1 MFSKRFPLALGE
13 GGRRFGSELR
23 GFLWYNP
30 AGHIG
35 QSACIV
41 NVVKG
46 GICSMTRLLCVVSI
60 ALLCVL
66 VVGEQTAW
74 GAGEL
79 WISCDGIRSGGG
91 GARAYQYT
99 LKNTGAA
106 PVTLTLFYLG
116 TMDSTPGNYSAWVA
130 PAGFN
135 ATGVVADWT
144 TLFNLYQTSVM
155 STTMIKTGRGL
166 LPPPMASP
174 PYAGWWSDV
183 GRRQSRAGP
192 SRSVLPT
199 RRTPGTWSGSPS
211 IRITS
216 TRPRR
221 SSSLPIAEPVGT
233 WDTQV
238 SPRSQRGVSCRGEAT
253 LGRIKARTSSGQL
266 GWQRD
271 GKAVC

>member
-155 STTMIKTGRGL
+155 STTMIKTGHGL
-166 LPPPMASP
+166 LPPPMAYP
-174 PYAGWWSDV
+174 TYAGI
-183 GRRQSRAGP
+183 A
-192 SRSVLPT
+192 
-199 RRTPGTWSGSPS
+199 WSGSAVINPGQ
-211 IRITS
+211 TV
-216 TRPRR
+216 TFGFNNAHEPWDMEWFAEHPDPVN
-221 SSSLPIAEPVGT
+221 SSQAFLYLPIAGPIGT
-233 WDTQV
+233 YTQGYV
-238 SPRSQRGVSCRGEAT
+238 HGPSEASVPT
-253 LGRIKARTSSGQL
+253 EGATFGKIKALYSSGQ
-266 GWQRD
+266 
-271 GKAVC
+271 